1 MVKLVGGIFN
11 LDWGS
16 YADEA
21 KTIVFALFELVKV
34 FI

>member
-1 MVKLVGGIFN
+1 MVKLVGRIFD

-21 KTIVFALFELVKV
+21 KTIVFAFFKLVKV